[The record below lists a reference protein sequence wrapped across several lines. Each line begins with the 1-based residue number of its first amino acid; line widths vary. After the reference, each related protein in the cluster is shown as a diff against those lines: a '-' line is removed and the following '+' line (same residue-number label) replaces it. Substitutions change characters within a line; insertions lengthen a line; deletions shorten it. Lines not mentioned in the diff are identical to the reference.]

1 MCGIVGYVG
10 PRDAAPILIEG
21 LRRLEYR
28 GYDSA
33 GIAIRTDDGGV
44 FIEKK
49 AGKLTNLTDHLN
61 GDSPPGHPG
70 IGHTRWATHGPPN
83 DANAHPHTDCTGKL
97 ALIHNGIIENYA
109 EIKVRLA
116 AEGHRFTSDTDTEV
130 LAHLIETKYDGDL
143 VEAVR
148 LALGEVR
155 GAYAIGVL
163 HTDHPDRIVGA
174 RMNVPLIVGIGDGEG
189 FLASDVPAILEHT
202 KRVVILDEGD
212 IADVTPDGT
221 RILSLDGTEQ
231 RREVTEIHWNIEA
244 AEKGG
249 FAHFTLKEI
258 YEQPHAIQESLRGR
272 VDPEGVVS
280 LPELDAIDDRLARVE
295 RVYVV
300 GCGTASYAAHVAAY
314 LIQDWVG
321 LPATM
326 QVGSEMRYS
335 PPPIDDRTLVIGVSQ
350 SGETADTLAPLRLAE
365 ERGATVVVV
374 TNVVGS
380 AITREADAVI
390 YLQAG
395 PEVAVAST
403 KAFVTQ
409 VLVLQM
415 LALHLARRRGTLSE
429 SRLRAYGQALRS
441 LPRLAAET
449 LRLAPEIKKLAQ
461 RYSGVRD
468 FIYIGRGVG
477 FPIAME
483 GALKLKEL
491 SYVHAEGYAAGELK
505 HGPIALLD
513 PDTPLVA
520 IATAGVGLREGGEQR
535 GGGARALGAD
545 HRHRHR
551 GRRPDRPLRARRA
564 VRSRDAGADQPGHR
578 RPAAPAPRLRGRRG
592 ARNGCRPAAKP
603 RQVRDGRVGGSRPH
617 EPTRDRDRP
626 DRHRAHRSRARSLS
640 RPLPS
645 PRPHR
650 ARATIRRPSG
660 RAHRRSLGGQGGDQ
674 QGPRAR
680 GAWGRL
686 ARDRDPAEPGR
697 RPAGVPARPGRPPR

>member
-33 GIAIRTDDGGV
+33 GIAVLTANGDV

-49 AGKLTNLTDHLN
+49 AGKLSNLTDHLN
-61 GDSPPGHPG
+61 GDAPAGHPG
-70 IGHTRWATHGPPN
+70 IGHTRWATHGRPN
-83 DANAHPHTDCTGKL
+83 DTNAHPHTDCGGKL

-109 EIKVRLA
+109 PIKQRLL
-116 AEGHRFTSDTDTEV
+116 AEGHRFTSETDTEV
-130 LAHLIETKYDGDL
+130 LAHLIETKYTGDL

-148 LALGEVR
+148 IALNEVR
-155 GAYAIGVL
+155 GAYAIGVM

-174 RMNVPLIVGIGDGEG
+174 RMNVPLIVGLGDGEG

-202 KRVVILDEGD
+202 KNVVILHEGD
-212 IADVTPDGT
+212 IADVTPTGS
-221 RILSLDGTEQ
+221 RILSLDGTEVQ
-231 RREVTEIHWNIEA
+231 REVTEIHWNLDA

-258 YEQPHAIQESLRGR
+258 YEQPHAIQEALRGR
-272 VDPEGVVS
+272 VDPSGVVA
-280 LPELDAIDDRLARVE
+280 LEELTAIEDRLRAVD

-314 LIQDWVG
+314 LLQDWVG
-321 LPATM
+321 LPAVM

-335 PPPIDDRTLVIGVSQ
+335 PPPIDERTLVIGVSQ
-350 SGETADTLAPLRLAE
+350 SGETADTLAPLKLAA
-365 ERGATVVVV
+365 ERGATIVVV

-380 AITREADAVI
+380 AITREADAVC

-395 PEVAVAST
+395 PEIAVAST

-415 LALHLARRRGTLSE
+415 IALHLARMRGTLSD
-429 SRLRAYGQALRS
+429 SRLRTFGQALRT

-449 LRLAPEIKKLAQ
+449 LKVAPQVKKLAV
-461 RYSGVRD
+461 RYANVRD
-468 FIYIGRGVG
+468 FIFIGRGVG

-513 PDTPLVA
+513 PDTPLLA
-520 IATAGVGLREGGEQR
+520 IATAGSVYEKVVSNVAE
-535 GGGARALGAD
+535 A
-545 HRHRHR
+545 
-551 GRRPDRPLRARRA
+551 
-564 VRSRDAGADQPGHR
+564 
-578 RPAAPAPRLRGRRG
+578 
-592 ARNGCRPAAKP
+592 
-603 RQVRDGRVGGSRPH
+603 
-617 EPTRDRDRP
+617 
-626 DRHRAHRSRARSLS
+626 RARSAPIIAIATEGDEHVSHYAHDVIHVPEVPEPISPVIAVL
-640 RPLPS
+640 PLQLL
-645 PRPHR
+645 
-650 ARATIRRPSG
+650 AYEVAV
-660 RAHRRSLGGQGGDQ
+660 
-674 QGPRAR
+674 AR
-680 GAWGRL
+680 GTDVDQPRNL
-686 ARDRDPAEPGR
+686 AKSVTVE
-697 RPAGVPARPGRPPR
+697 

>member
-33 GIAIRTDDGGV
+33 GIAVRTDDGSV

-83 DANAHPHTDCTGKL
+83 DTNAHPHADCSGKL

-109 EIKVRLA
+109 EIKARLA
-116 AEGHRFTSDTDTEV
+116 AEGHRFLSDTDTEV
-130 LAHLIETKYDGDL
+130 LAHLIETKYTGDL

-148 LALGEVR
+148 LALGDVR
-155 GAYAIGVL
+155 GAYAIGVM

-174 RMNVPLIVGIGDGEG
+174 RMNVPLIVGLGDGEG
-189 FLASDVPAILEHT
+189 FIASDVPAILEHT
-202 KRVVILDEGD
+202 KNVVILHEGD

-221 RILSLDGTEQ
+221 RIVSLDGSEQ
-231 RREVTEIHWNIEA
+231 RRDVTEIHWSIDA

-258 YEQPHAIQESLRGR
+258 YEQPHAIQECLRGR
-272 VDPEGVVS
+272 VAPDGRVT
-280 LPELDAIDDRLARVE
+280 LPELDAIEPQLARAE

-415 LALHLARRRGTLSE
+415 LALHLARQRGTLTE
-429 SRLRAYGQALRS
+429 SRLRTYGQAIRS

-461 RYSGVRD
+461 RYSRVRD

-505 HGPIALLD
+505 HGAIALIEEG
-513 PDTPLVA
+513 TPVVA
-520 IATAGVGLREGGEQR
+520 VLT
-535 GGGARALGAD
+535 
-545 HRHRHR
+545 
-551 GRRPDRPLRARRA
+551 GRRLYEKMLAN
-564 VRSRDAGADQPGHR
+564 VQE
-578 RPAAPAPRLRGRRG
+578 
-592 ARNGCRPAAKP
+592 
-603 RQVRDGRVGGSRPH
+603 V
-617 EPTRDRDRP
+617 
-626 DRHRAHRSRARSLS
+626 
-640 RPLPS
+640 
-645 PRPHR
+645 
-650 ARATIRRPSG
+650 
-660 RAHRRSLGGQGGDQ
+660 
-674 QGPRAR
+674 RAR
-680 GAWGRL
+680 GAQTLLL
-686 ARDRDPAEPGR
+686 AHRGDERARALANELFE
-697 RPAGVPARPGRPPR
+697 VPETKPLLSPILDTVPLQLFAYYVAKERGLAPDKPRNLAKSVTVE

>member
-33 GIAIRTDDGGV
+33 GIAVLTEDGKV

-49 AGKLTNLTDHLN
+49 AGKLSNLTDHLN
-61 GDSPPGHPG
+61 GDAPAGHPG
-70 IGHTRWATHGPPN
+70 IGHTRWATHGRPN
-83 DANAHPHTDCTGKL
+83 DTNAHPHTDCTGKL

-109 EIKVRLA
+109 EIKNRLV
-116 AEGHRFTSDTDTEV
+116 AEGHRFTSETDTEV
-130 LAHLIETKYDGDL
+130 LAHLIESKYSGEL
-143 VEAVR
+143 VDAVR
-148 LALGEVR
+148 AALNEVR
-155 GAYAIGVL
+155 GAYAIGVM

-174 RMNVPLIVGIGDGEG
+174 RMNVPLIVGLGDGEG
-189 FLASDVPAILEHT
+189 FIASDVPAILEHT
-202 KRVVILDEGD
+202 KNVVILHEGD
-212 IADVTPDGT
+212 IADVTPTGT
-221 RILSLDGTEQ
+221 RILSLDGTELQ
-231 RREVTEIHWNIEA
+231 RDVTEIHWNIEA

-258 YEQPHAIQESLRGR
+258 YEQPHAIQECLRGR
-272 VDPEGVVS
+272 VDPSGAVS
-280 LPELDAIDDRLARVE
+280 LPELDAIADKLARAE

-300 GCGTASYAAHVAAY
+300 GCGTASYAAHVGAY

-326 QVGSEMRYS
+326 QIGSEMRYS

-350 SGETADTLAPLRLAE
+350 SGETADTLAPLKLAE

-380 AITREADAVI
+380 AITREADAVC

-395 PEVAVAST
+395 PEIAVAST

-415 LALHLARRRGTLSE
+415 IALHLAGARGTLSE
-429 SRLRAYGQALRS
+429 NRLRTFGQALRS

-449 LRLAPEIKKLAQ
+449 LRTAPQIKKLAQ
-461 RYSGVRD
+461 RYARARD
-468 FIYIGRGVG
+468 FIFIGRGVG

-513 PDTPLVA
+513 PETPLLAVATAGAVYEKVVSNVAEARARSAPIIA
-520 IATAGVGLREGGEQR
+520 IATEGDEHIDHYAHDVIYVPETPEPISPVIAVLPLQLLAYEIAVAR
-535 GGGARALGAD
+535 GTD
-545 HRHRHR
+545 
-551 GRRPDRPLRARRA
+551 
-564 VRSRDAGADQPGHR
+564 VDQP
-578 RPAAPAPRLRGRRG
+578 
-592 ARNGCRPAAKP
+592 RNLAKS
-603 RQVRDGRVGGSRPH
+603 VTV
-617 EPTRDRDRP
+617 E
-626 DRHRAHRSRARSLS
+626 
-640 RPLPS
+640 
-645 PRPHR
+645 
-650 ARATIRRPSG
+650 
-660 RAHRRSLGGQGGDQ
+660 
-674 QGPRAR
+674 
-680 GAWGRL
+680 
-686 ARDRDPAEPGR
+686 
-697 RPAGVPARPGRPPR
+697 

>member
-33 GIAIRTDDGGV
+33 GIAVLVENGTV

-49 AGKLTNLTDHLN
+49 AGKLSNLTDHLN
-61 GDSPPGHPG
+61 GDAPAGHPG
-70 IGHTRWATHGPPN
+70 IGHTRWATHGRPN
-83 DANAHPHTDCTGKL
+83 DTNAHPHVDCTGKL

-109 EIKVRLA
+109 DIKARLV
-116 AEGHRFTSDTDTEV
+116 AEGHRFTSETDTEV
-130 LAHLIETKYDGDL
+130 LAHLIETKYDGEL

-148 LALGEVR
+148 VALNEVR
-155 GAYAIGVL
+155 GAYAIGVM

-174 RMNVPLIVGIGDGEG
+174 RMNVPLIVGLGDGEG

-202 KRVVILDEGD
+202 KNVVILHEGD
-212 IADVTPDGT
+212 IADVTPSGT
-221 RILSLDGTEQ
+221 RILSLDGSEVD
-231 RREVTEIHWNIEA
+231 RDVTEIRWSIAA

-258 YEQPHAIQESLRGR
+258 YEQPHAIQECLRGR
-272 VDPEGVVS
+272 VDPTGRVS
-280 LPELDAIDDRLARVE
+280 IPELEAVKDRLATID

-300 GCGTASYAAHVAAY
+300 GCGTASYAAHVGAY
-314 LIQDWVG
+314 LIQEWVG

-335 PPPIDDRTLVIGVSQ
+335 PPPIDERTLVIGVSQ
-350 SGETADTLAPLRLAE
+350 SGETADTLAPLKMAS
-365 ERGATVVVV
+365 ERGAMVVVV

-380 AITREADAVI
+380 AITREADAVC

-395 PEVAVAST
+395 PEIAVAST

-415 LALHLARRRGTLSE
+415 LALQMAGFRGTLSE
-429 SRLRAYGQALRS
+429 SGLRTYGRALRT

-449 LRLAPEIKKLAQ
+449 LKVAPQVKKLAQ
-461 RYSGVRD
+461 RFANVRD
-468 FIYIGRGVG
+468 FIFIGRGVG

-513 PDTPLVA
+513 PETPLLA
-520 IATAGVGLREGGEQR
+520 IATK
-535 GGGARALGAD
+535 GAIYDKVVSNVAEA
-545 HRHRHR
+545 
-551 GRRPDRPLRARRA
+551 
-564 VRSRDAGADQPGHR
+564 
-578 RPAAPAPRLRGRRG
+578 
-592 ARNGCRPAAKP
+592 
-603 RQVRDGRVGGSRPH
+603 
-617 EPTRDRDRP
+617 
-626 DRHRAHRSRARSLS
+626 RARSAPVIAVATEGDEHIDRYAHDVIYVPETPEAISPVIAVL
-640 RPLPS
+640 PLQLL
-645 PRPHR
+645 
-650 ARATIRRPSG
+650 AYEVAV
-660 RAHRRSLGGQGGDQ
+660 
-674 QGPRAR
+674 AR
-680 GAWGRL
+680 GTDVDQPRNL
-686 ARDRDPAEPGR
+686 AKSVTVE
-697 RPAGVPARPGRPPR
+697 

>member
-10 PRDAAPILIEG
+10 PRDAAPILLEG

-33 GIAIRTDDGGV
+33 GIAVLTETGEV

-61 GDSPPGHPG
+61 GDAPAGHPG
-70 IGHTRWATHGPPN
+70 IGHTRWATHGQPN
-83 DANAHPHTDCTGKL
+83 DQNAHPHTDCTGKL

-109 EIKVRLA
+109 EIKDRLVA
-116 AEGHRFTSDTDTEV
+116 AGHRFTSETDTEV
-130 LAHLIETKYDGDL
+130 LAHLIETKYGGDL
-143 VEAVR
+143 VDAVR
-148 LALGEVR
+148 LALNEVR
-155 GAYAIGVL
+155 GAYAIGVM
-163 HTDHPDRIVGA
+163 HTDHPNRIVGA
-174 RMNVPLIVGIGDGEG
+174 RMNVPLIVGLGEGEG

-202 KRVVILDEGD
+202 KNVIILHEGD
-212 IADVTPDGT
+212 IAEVTPEGT
-221 RILSLDGTEQ
+221 RISSLDGAELQ
-231 RREVTEIHWNIEA
+231 REVTEIHWSIDA

-272 VDPEGVVS
+272 VDGAGNVL
-280 LPELDAIDDRLARVE
+280 LPELAAIEAKLKEVE

-335 PPPIDDRTLVIGVSQ
+335 PPPIDAKTLVIGVSQ
-350 SGETADTLAPLRLAE
+350 SGETADTLAPLKLAE

-380 AITREADAVI
+380 AITREADAVC

-395 PEVAVAST
+395 PEIAVAST

-415 LALHLARRRGTLSE
+415 VALHLARIRGTMS
-429 SRLRAYGQALRS
+429 SNRLRTYGQALRS
-441 LPRLAAET
+441 LPRQAAET
-449 LRLAPEIKKLAQ
+449 LKLAPQIKKLAQ
-461 RYSGVRD
+461 RYAGVRD
-468 FIYIGRGVG
+468 FIFIGRGVG

-513 PDTPLVA
+513 PETPLMA
-520 IATAGVGLREGGEQR
+520 IATK
-535 GGGARALGAD
+535 GAIYDKVVSNVAEA
-545 HRHRHR
+545 
-551 GRRPDRPLRARRA
+551 
-564 VRSRDAGADQPGHR
+564 
-578 RPAAPAPRLRGRRG
+578 
-592 ARNGCRPAAKP
+592 
-603 RQVRDGRVGGSRPH
+603 
-617 EPTRDRDRP
+617 
-626 DRHRAHRSRARSLS
+626 RARSAPVIAIATEGDDQIDRYAHDVIYVPDVPEPISPVIVVL
-640 RPLPS
+640 PLQLL
-645 PRPHR
+645 
-650 ARATIRRPSG
+650 AYEIAV
-660 RAHRRSLGGQGGDQ
+660 
-674 QGPRAR
+674 AR
-680 GAWGRL
+680 GTDVDQPRNL
-686 ARDRDPAEPGR
+686 AKSVTVE
-697 RPAGVPARPGRPPR
+697 

>member
-10 PRDAAPILIEG
+10 PRDAAPILLEG

-33 GIAIRTDDGGV
+33 GIAVLTDTGEV

-61 GDSPPGHPG
+61 GDAPAGHPG
-70 IGHTRWATHGPPN
+70 IGHTRWATHGRPN
-83 DANAHPHTDCTGKL
+83 DTNAHPHTDCTGKL

-109 EIKVRLA
+109 EIKDRLV
-116 AEGHRFTSDTDTEV
+116 AEGHRFTSETDTEV
-130 LAHLIETKYDGDL
+130 LAHLIETKYSGDL
-143 VEAVR
+143 VGAVR
-148 LALGEVR
+148 AALNEVR
-155 GAYAIGVL
+155 GAYAIGVM
-163 HTDHPDRIVGA
+163 HTEHPDRIVGA
-174 RMNVPLIVGIGDGEG
+174 RMNVPLIVGLGDGEG

-202 KRVVILDEGD
+202 KNVVILHEGD

-221 RILSLDGTEQ
+221 RIVSLDGTEVQ
-231 RREVTEIHWNIEA
+231 REVTEIHWSLDA

-272 VDPEGVVS
+272 VDASGRVH
-280 LPELDAIDDRLARVE
+280 LPELDAIEAPLREVD

-314 LIQDWVG
+314 LIQEWVG

-335 PPPIDDRTLVIGVSQ
+335 PPPMDERTLVIGVSQ
-350 SGETADTLAPLRLAE
+350 SGETADTLAPLKLAE

-380 AITREADAVI
+380 AITREADAVC

-395 PEVAVAST
+395 PEIAVAST

-415 LALHLARRRGTLSE
+415 IALHLARLRGTLSD
-429 SRLRAYGQALRS
+429 SRNRMFGQALRS

-449 LRLAPEIKKLAQ
+449 LKLAPQIKKLAQ
-461 RYSGVRD
+461 RHGHVRD
-468 FIYIGRGVG
+468 FIFIGRGVG

-513 PDTPLVA
+513 PETPLVA
-520 IATAGVGLREGGEQR
+520 IATK
-535 GGGARALGAD
+535 GAIYDKVVSNVAEA
-545 HRHRHR
+545 
-551 GRRPDRPLRARRA
+551 
-564 VRSRDAGADQPGHR
+564 
-578 RPAAPAPRLRGRRG
+578 
-592 ARNGCRPAAKP
+592 
-603 RQVRDGRVGGSRPH
+603 
-617 EPTRDRDRP
+617 
-626 DRHRAHRSRARSLS
+626 RARSAPVIAIATVGDDQIDRYAQDVLYVPETPEQIS
-640 RPLPS
+640 PVIAVLPLQLLAYEVAVVRGTDVDQ
-645 PRPHR
+645 PRN
-650 ARATIRRPSG
+650 
-660 RAHRRSLGGQGGDQ
+660 
-674 QGPRAR
+674 
-680 GAWGRL
+680 L
-686 ARDRDPAEPGR
+686 AKSVTVE
-697 RPAGVPARPGRPPR
+697 

>member
-33 GIAIRTDDGGV
+33 GIAVLTEDGKV

-49 AGKLTNLTDHLN
+49 AGKLSNLTDHLN
-61 GDSPPGHPG
+61 GDAPAGHPG
-70 IGHTRWATHGPPN
+70 IGHTRWATHGRPN
-83 DANAHPHTDCTGKL
+83 DTNAHPHTDCSGKL

-109 EIKVRLA
+109 EIKNRLV
-116 AEGHRFTSDTDTEV
+116 AEGHRFTSETDTEV
-130 LAHLIETKYDGDL
+130 LAHLIESKYRGEL
-143 VEAVR
+143 VDAVR
-148 LALGEVR
+148 AALNDVR
-155 GAYAIGVL
+155 GAYAIGVM

-174 RMNVPLIVGIGDGEG
+174 RMNVPLIVGLGDGEG
-189 FLASDVPAILEHT
+189 FIASDVPAILEHT
-202 KRVVILDEGD
+202 KNVVILHEGD
-212 IADVTPDGT
+212 IADVTPTGT
-221 RILSLDGTEQ
+221 RILSLDGTELQ
-231 RREVTEIHWNIEA
+231 RDVTEIHWNIEA

-258 YEQPHAIQESLRGR
+258 YEQPHAIQECLRGR
-272 VDPEGVVS
+272 VDPSGAVS
-280 LPELDAIDDRLARVE
+280 LPELDAIADKLARAE

-300 GCGTASYAAHVAAY
+300 GCGTASYAAHVGAY

-326 QVGSEMRYS
+326 QIGSEMRYS

-350 SGETADTLAPLRLAE
+350 SGETADTLAPLKLAE

-380 AITREADAVI
+380 AITREADAVC

-395 PEVAVAST
+395 PEIAVAST

-415 LALHLARRRGTLSE
+415 IALHLAGARGTLSE
-429 SRLRAYGQALRS
+429 NRLRTFGQALRS

-449 LRLAPEIKKLAQ
+449 LRTAPQIKKLAQ
-461 RYSGVRD
+461 RYARARD
-468 FIYIGRGVG
+468 FIFIGRGVG

-513 PDTPLVA
+513 PETPLLAVATAGAVYEKVVSNVAEARARSAPIIA
-520 IATAGVGLREGGEQR
+520 IATEGDEHIDHYAHDVIYVPETPEPISPVIAVLPLQLLAYEIAVAR
-535 GGGARALGAD
+535 GTD
-545 HRHRHR
+545 
-551 GRRPDRPLRARRA
+551 
-564 VRSRDAGADQPGHR
+564 VDQP
-578 RPAAPAPRLRGRRG
+578 
-592 ARNGCRPAAKP
+592 RNLAKS
-603 RQVRDGRVGGSRPH
+603 VTVK
-617 EPTRDRDRP
+617 
-626 DRHRAHRSRARSLS
+626 
-640 RPLPS
+640 
-645 PRPHR
+645 
-650 ARATIRRPSG
+650 
-660 RAHRRSLGGQGGDQ
+660 
-674 QGPRAR
+674 
-680 GAWGRL
+680 
-686 ARDRDPAEPGR
+686 
-697 RPAGVPARPGRPPR
+697 

>member
-10 PRDAAPILIEG
+10 PRDAAPILLEG

-33 GIAIRTDDGGV
+33 GIAILTEAGEV

-61 GDSPPGHPG
+61 GDAPAGHPG
-70 IGHTRWATHGPPN
+70 IGHTRWATHGRPN
-83 DANAHPHTDCTGKL
+83 DTNAHPHVDCTGKL

-109 EIKVRLA
+109 EIKDRLVS
-116 AEGHRFTSDTDTEV
+116 EGHRFTSETDTEV
-130 LAHLIETKYDGDL
+130 LAHLIETKYTGDL

-148 LALGEVR
+148 AALNEVR
-155 GAYAIGVL
+155 GAYAIGVM

-174 RMNVPLIVGIGDGEG
+174 RMNVPLIVGLGEGEG

-202 KRVVILDEGD
+202 KNVIILHEGD
-212 IADVTPDGT
+212 IADVTPQGT
-221 RILSLDGTEQ
+221 RISALDGSEVS
-231 RREVTEIHWNIEA
+231 RDVTEIHWNIDA

-258 YEQPHAIQESLRGR
+258 YEQPHAIQECLRGR
-272 VDPEGVVS
+272 VDGLGHVN
-280 LPELDAIDDRLARVE
+280 LPELEAIEDRLRE
-295 RVYVV
+295 TDRVYIV

-326 QVGSEMRYS
+326 VVGSEMRYS
-335 PPPIDDRTLVIGVSQ
+335 PPPIDARTLVIGVSQ

-365 ERGATVVVV
+365 ERGATVIVV

-380 AITREADAVI
+380 AITREADAVC

-395 PEVAVAST
+395 PEIAVAST

-415 LALHLARRRGTLSE
+415 IALHLARLRGTLSAN
-429 SRLRAYGQALRS
+429 RLRTYGQSLRG
-441 LPRLAAET
+441 LPRQAAET
-449 LRLAPEIKKLAQ
+449 LQLAPQVKKIAR
-461 RYSGVRD
+461 RYARARD
-468 FIYIGRGVG
+468 FIFIGRGVG
-477 FPIAME
+477 YPIAME

-513 PDTPLVA
+513 TETPLVA
-520 IATAGVGLREGGEQR
+520 IATQ
-535 GGGARALGAD
+535 GAIYEKVVSNVAEA
-545 HRHRHR
+545 
-551 GRRPDRPLRARRA
+551 
-564 VRSRDAGADQPGHR
+564 
-578 RPAAPAPRLRGRRG
+578 
-592 ARNGCRPAAKP
+592 
-603 RQVRDGRVGGSRPH
+603 
-617 EPTRDRDRP
+617 
-626 DRHRAHRSRARSLS
+626 RARSSPVIAIATQGDDQIDRYAHDVIYVPDLPEPIS
-640 RPLPS
+640 PVIAVLPLQLL
-645 PRPHR
+645 
-650 ARATIRRPSG
+650 AYEIAV
-660 RAHRRSLGGQGGDQ
+660 
-674 QGPRAR
+674 AR
-680 GAWGRL
+680 GTDVDQPRNL
-686 ARDRDPAEPGR
+686 AKSVTVE
-697 RPAGVPARPGRPPR
+697 